1 MKYTRSC
8 LLRSRYASQI
18 YRALPLL
25 ANLNRK
31 QRDFISFLPSEL
43 LSEIFSLAYKDEK
56 PPLAPI
62 SRAFLPFQRT
72 ALFRH
77 VKIESPPQ
85 LELLIEAYEAN
96 SGLGRMVET
105 MEIENVEQEK
115 EKSRNDRQLKTF
127 FSTLIHLEQL
137 KLGKGTSSLI
147 NLVLSLRFARSD
159 LPRLYSLEFD
169 IPADWKKP
177 FDSKIYRYLKYY
189 PSLRTL
195 RLATSDIHKFS
206 CSSRG
211 GEKVKNV
218 KELSLAGINVD
229 HHSTLSFVQNFSSL
243 ESLSLDTLTS
253 HHADYPLLVR
263 SLPTPLT
270 SLSLRNLGFYDE
282 YSKPCDQHFPRL
294 VNLEYLYLSEGTF
307 TRNLINPLHRLP
319 KLKTLGFGRGA
330 IMDVTRLEEL
340 IIGPN
345 RLSRLETVIFDQV
358 DGKIG
363 WQIDGDGDGMTLHPD
378 HLDDYNHLGPGW
390 EMPQFFPYLGRDFG
404 DDKVKEL
411 VKKIGEAGIKVEGT
425 IHHAFEVYDAWC
437 MEIVMCEMGQV
448 MEAGNFDEVRERH
461 GEEYVKELQANWGI
475 EDEPCECGECP
486 KCMEMIEYFDCMG
499 HI

>member
-1 MKYTRSC
+1 
-8 LLRSRYASQI
+8 
-18 YRALPLL
+18 
-25 ANLNRK
+25 
-31 QRDFISFLPSEL
+31 
-43 LSEIFSLAYKDEK
+43 
-56 PPLAPI
+56 
-62 SRAFLPFQRT
+62 
-72 ALFRH
+72 
-77 VKIESPPQ
+77 
-85 LELLIEAYEAN
+85 
-96 SGLGRMVET
+96 
-105 MEIENVEQEK
+105 
-115 EKSRNDRQLKTF
+115 
-127 FSTLIHLEQL
+127 
-137 KLGKGTSSLI
+137 
-147 NLVLSLRFARSD
+147 
-159 LPRLYSLEFD
+159 
-169 IPADWKKP
+169 
-177 FDSKIYRYLKYY
+177 
-189 PSLRTL
+189 
-195 RLATSDIHKFS
+195 
-206 CSSRG
+206 
-211 GEKVKNV
+211 
-218 KELSLAGINVD
+218 
-229 HHSTLSFVQNFSSL
+229 
-243 ESLSLDTLTS
+243 
-253 HHADYPLLVR
+253 
-263 SLPTPLT
+263 
-270 SLSLRNLGFYDE
+270 
-282 YSKPCDQHFPRL
+282 
-294 VNLEYLYLSEGTF
+294 
-307 TRNLINPLHRLP
+307 
-319 KLKTLGFGRGA
+319 
-330 IMDVTRLEEL
+330 MDVTRLEEL